1 MTSTSINVPGVP
13 GDGDLDAA
21 LRVVRAHLA
30 PTPLV
35 ELRAPRGRGRILA
48 KLETLQPTG
57 AFKVRGALA
66 AVAAYQRRGGRIVTA
81 SAGNHGLG
89 IAYAAT
95 LLGASATVVVPETAS
110 PAKVEALRRYD
121 VELVL
126 HGGTYDDAEHHA
138 LTLAAR
144 GGTFVSAYND
154 PHVIAGQA
162 TIVAELAE
170 HLDGPATIVVPVGG
184 GGLASGVSLAAK
196 RSQLPITV
204 IGVEAAA
211 SRAVSTAIGSG
222 HVETVTVGDTIAD
235 GLAGNLGPDSITPHI
250 LRAAGTSIVA
260 AAELDIRAAVA
271 DLALTTGLVV
281 EGAGAVTVA
290 ALRAGLIDDQDTVVV
305 LLTGRNISASV
316 LNELIAAPTAGLP

>member
-35 ELRAPRGRGRILA
+35 ELRSPRGRGQMLA

-66 AVAAYQRRGGRIVTA
+66 AVAAYHRRGGRIVTA

-110 PAKVEALRRYD
+110 PAKVEALRSYD

-126 HGGTYDDAEHHA
+126 HGRSYDDAEDHA

-154 PHVIAGQA
+154 PHVVAGQA

-211 SRAVSTAIGSG
+211 SRAMSTAIGSG

-260 AAELDIRAAVA
+260 ADEPDIRAAVTE
-271 DLALTTGLVV
+271 LALTAGLVV
-281 EGAGAVTVA
+281 EGAGAVSIA
-290 ALRAGLIDDQDTVVV
+290 AVRAGLIDDQDTVVV
-305 LLTGRNISASV
+305 LLTGRNITASALS
-316 LNELIAAPTAGLP
+316 ELTSAPKAGLP